1 MNHKS
6 EDYIKQKIHK
16 YLTDNGWE
24 VDVAYGK
31 KRGIDIL
38 AKKEALRWVIEVKGC
53 GSRPPMR
60 NNYFLTVL
68 GETLQRM
75 DCNETRYSIAFPDM
89 EKFRR
94 LWNELPNLAKER
106 TKIDCIFVSDDKLEI
121 PI

>member
-31 KRGIDIL
+31 KGGIDIL